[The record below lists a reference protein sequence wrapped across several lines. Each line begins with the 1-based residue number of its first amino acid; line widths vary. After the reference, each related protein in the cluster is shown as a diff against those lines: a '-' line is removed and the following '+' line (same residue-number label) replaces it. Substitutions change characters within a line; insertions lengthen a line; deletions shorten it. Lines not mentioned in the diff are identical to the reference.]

1 MKTET
6 AQRTENI
13 QEKKKRKKIILICIF
28 TVLLLLLLFLFYAN
42 YMNSETTT
50 NPSATASHLNGDGN
64 AIDGAAD
71 TKSGEE
77 LLDSLK
83 KRELVVTDTLSSN
96 IIFPSGQAGTIGSW
110 VVENPSTNSIIQQ
123 AEVYYNGQLIAKSA
137 PIYPNQHIE
146 SIELD
151 QNIPTGEYDAI
162 AYINYY
168 KLDTQEYVS
177 KTGYKIH
184 LTVQ

>member
-6 AQRTENI
+6 VQRTENN
-13 QEKKKRKKIILICIF
+13 EKKRKRKKIILICIF
-28 TVLLLLLLFLFYAN
+28 SFLLMLLIILLYAN
-42 YMNSETTT
+42 YMNSETTA
-50 NPSATASHLNGDGN
+50 NPSATASHLNSDGN
-64 AIDGAAD
+64 ALDGPAD
-71 TKSGEE
+71 TKTGEE
-77 LLDSLK
+77 LLDSLRK
-83 KRELVVTDTLSSN
+83 QELVVTDTLSSN

-151 QNIPTGEYDAI
+151 QDIPAGEYDAI
-162 AYINYY
+162 AYISYY

-184 LTVQ
+184 LTIH